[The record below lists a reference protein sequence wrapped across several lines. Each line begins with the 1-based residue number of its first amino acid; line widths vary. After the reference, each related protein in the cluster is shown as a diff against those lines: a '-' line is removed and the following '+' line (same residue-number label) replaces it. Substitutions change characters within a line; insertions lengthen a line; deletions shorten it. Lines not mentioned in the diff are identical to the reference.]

1 METRHRPPMIP
12 RDPSPK
18 FIIADQRSPPVSRA
32 HRIEITRTV
41 LEEPAPVPKERLPVR
56 QRIGSRVIVAPPK
69 LVEEE
74 EAVDVPV
81 SSVVTIKPRPVVA
94 KNRQAN
100 KNLLLRAMA
109 DAQKSMV
116 GTLTKQMEPPAAQT
130 LRLTQKLKTEGV
142 VGIKSRLGGIAGGNA
157 NKRQRSQINAI
168 VSSLDAVVKRQKP
181 NEKIIIEIGPNDGLS
196 DSDFEDDI
204 EEEVVDED
212 DVEERLALESLHAA
226 KKNGLGISAEQEYVP
241 KPVVELGS
249 VRSKE
254 AMGIVHNEAPV
265 EDEEELAVA
274 AESASN
280 TQFVVTL
287 DGAFKKSAASAV
299 RKRVE
304 VANRKEVAAVEQH
317 KKLPPVEKNT
327 DVGHGRSRVSSRS
340 AGAGG
345 VVTGAAVAKKQD
357 SNARASRPLVDLR
370 QRVQEKRNG
379 SPVIN
384 RRDNGGRGG
393 SGVRAQTSPT
403 LAGTRKRRSPIN
415 FADKRHDNG
424 ERQANN
430 RGETKKEEASEVP
443 QRKRIRIT
451 NSPTKDDTP
460 TSKVSNGDESKSKV
474 VVVSKEKEKRDP
486 KKYDNIPPR
495 KCSFVLSG
503 YCD

>member
-1 METRHRPPMIP
+1 METRHRPPMMP

-41 LEEPAPVPKERLPVR
+41 IEEPAPVPKERLPVR

-69 LVEEE
+69 QVEEE

-116 GTLTKQMEPPAAQT
+116 GTLTKQLEPPAAQT
-130 LRLTQKLKTEGV
+130 LRLTQKLNTEGV
-142 VGIKSRLGGIAGGNA
+142 VGIKSRLGGIAGNNA

-181 NEKIIIEIGPNDGLS
+181 NEKIIIEIGPNDGFS
-196 DSDFEDDI
+196 DSDFEEDI
-204 EEEVVDED
+204 EEEEVVDED

-226 KKNGLGISAEQEYVP
+226 KKNGLGVSAEQEYVP

-249 VRSKE
+249 GRSKE
-254 AMGIVHNEAPV
+254 AMGIAHDEVPMEG
-265 EDEEELAVA
+265 EEELAVA
-274 AESASN
+274 AEPASN

-317 KKLPPVEKNT
+317 KRLPPVEKNT
-327 DVGHGRSRVSSRS
+327 DVGHGRSRASSRS
-340 AGAGG
+340 AGG
-345 VVTGAAVAKKQD
+345 VITGAVVAKMQD
-357 SNARASRPLVDLR
+357 SNERASRPLVDLR

-379 SPVIN
+379 SPAIN

-393 SGVRAQTSPT
+393 SGDRAQTSPT
-403 LAGTRKRRSPIN
+403 LAGTWKRRSPIN

-430 RGETKKEEASEVP
+430 RGETKKVEASEVP
-443 QRKRIRIT
+443 QRKRIRIS
-451 NSPTKDDTP
+451 NSPTKDDSP
-460 TSKVSNGDESKSKV
+460 TSKVSNGDECKSKV

-495 KCSFVLSG
+495 K
-503 YCD
+503 